1 MAKGEFC
8 GCHGDGSVVLKRD
21 GLFGRKVKVV
31 NMNLYLSTGGFT
43 IYTSLTPSLNHTK
56 QKNRNQRRFFLQH
69 WIGTPH
75 KNTETHGMKRIL

>member
-43 IYTSLTPSLNHTK
+43 IYTSLTPYNPTSNSSGKPLCNLSTAAAAYY
-56 QKNRNQRRFFLQH
+56 
-69 WIGTPH
+69 
-75 KNTETHGMKRIL
+75 

>member
-31 NMNLYLSTGGFT
+31 NMGSHEGLLNKPFAGGFT
-43 IYTSLTPSLNHTK
+43 ISNY
-56 QKNRNQRRFFLQH
+56 R
-69 WIGTPH
+69 
-75 KNTETHGMKRIL
+75 

>member
-31 NMNLYLSTGGFT
+31 NMGLGSHEDNPFAGGFT
-43 IYTSLTPSLNHTK
+43 IPTLYPL
-56 QKNRNQRRFFLQH
+56 
-69 WIGTPH
+69 
-75 KNTETHGMKRIL
+75 